1 MIFFSSWN
9 PLHVLRQKVTRQ
21 VQFPNHD
28 VCKIAKKIEEDRVQN
43 RKKKIQ
49 LKIMTLLDSLHP
61 QVPHCTNLFASGL
74 ARRVDCGQALS
85 IRLMVWRGGNPRS
98 HLWQGRLPSLDAR
111 NVGTTWAVTTIWK
124 PQGI

>member
-1 MIFFSSWN
+1 MFFFSSWN

-28 VCKIAKKIEEDRVQN
+28 VCKIAKKIEEETVQN
-43 RKKKIQ
+43 RKKNQ

-61 QVPHCTNLFASGL
+61 QGPHCTKLFASGL
-74 ARRVDCGQALS
+74 ASRVDCGQALS

-98 HLWQGRLPSLDAR
+98 HLKGGKEGCLVSMPVMWEPLGM
-111 NVGTTWAVTTIWK
+111 
-124 PQGI
+124 